1 MKKSIAQI
9 AALAL
14 LLTGFLNIE
23 PANSATP
30 ASQAKIKL
38 TVQIDLGTGS
48 LERWSLNCLPTSG
61 THPNR
66 VKACALL
73 TGKNAKAILF
83 PAPNNKTCPM
93 LAGGPEVARVDGT
106 SNKRA
111 VHLKFNQSNGCEIIK
126 FKAALAL
133 FSVPGTS
140 VVRGQVSLAPTCAVQ
155 TQGATCEDPSVSAP
169 VTFTQGSQQISTQA
183 VAQKGFALRL
193 PPGTW
198 SVTAQAGRTC
208 QRVEINVPTSTKFTI
223 ACDSGLR

>member
-1 MKKSIAQI
+1 MKKSISQI
-9 AALAL
+9 VATAM
-14 LLTGFLNIE
+14 LLTGFLNIA
-23 PANSATP
+23 PARAATP
-30 ASQAKIKL
+30 ASQARIKL
-38 TVQIDLGTGS
+38 TVQINLGTGS
-48 LERWSLNCLPTSG
+48 WERWSLNCSPISG
-61 THPNR
+61 THPNK

-73 TGKNAKAILF
+73 TGKSGKAILF
-83 PAPNNKTCPM
+83 PAPNNKTCSM
-93 LAGGPEVARVDGT
+93 LAGGPEVAKVDGF

-111 VHLKFNQSNGCEIIK
+111 VHVKFNQSNGCEIIK

-155 TQGATCEDPSVSAP
+155 SQGAICEDPSVDAP
-169 VTFTQGSQQISTQA
+169 VTFTQGSKQISTQA

-208 QRVEINVPTSTKFTI
+208 QIVEISVPTSIQFTI
-223 ACDSGLR
+223 TCDTGLR